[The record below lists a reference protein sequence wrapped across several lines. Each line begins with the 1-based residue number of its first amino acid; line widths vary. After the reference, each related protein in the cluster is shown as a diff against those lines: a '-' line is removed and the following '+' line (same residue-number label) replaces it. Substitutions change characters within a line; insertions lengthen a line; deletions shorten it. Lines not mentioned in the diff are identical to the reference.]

1 MPNAIL
7 PSRLAALLL
16 IFSYILVL
24 AGGFAIVPKIEYAAT
39 EQSCSLMGFGITSC
53 CCKTASVPVAGTACL
68 LNAPCSASAPAGA
81 IEASGNGKHLA
92 GVGPSAVID
101 PVAAPTPADS
111 AVATYPPQ
119 PYPIDKVPI
128 PAI

>member
-16 IFSYILVL
+16 IFSYIP
-24 AGGFAIVPKIEYAAT
+24 ASDFAIVPKIEYAAT
-39 EQSCSLMGFGITSC
+39 EQSCSLVAFGKTSC

-68 LNAPCSASAPAGA
+68 LNAPCSPSAPAGA
-81 IEASGNGKHLA
+81 IEASGNSKHLA
-92 GVGPSAVID
+92 VDGLSAVID

-111 AVATYPPQ
+111 ALPTYPPQ

>member
-16 IFSYILVL
+16 IFSYIL

-39 EQSCSLMGFGITSC
+39 EQSCSLMGFGKTSC
-53 CCKTASVPVAGTACL
+53 CCNTASVPVAGTACL
-68 LNAPCSASAPAGA
+68 LNAPCSASAPTGA
-81 IEASGNGKHLA
+81 IEASGNSKHLA
-92 GVGPSAVID
+92 EVGPSAVID

-111 AVATYPPQ
+111 AGAIYPPQ

>member
-1 MPNAIL
+1 MPE
-7 PSRLAALLL
+7 
-16 IFSYILVL
+16 
-24 AGGFAIVPKIEYAAT
+24 IEQSAT
-39 EQSCSLMGFGITSC
+39 GQSCSLVGFGKTSC
-53 CCKTASVPVAGTACL
+53 CCKTASVPVAGTAYL
-68 LNAPCSASAPAGA
+68 LNAPCSPSAPAGA

-92 GVGPSAVID
+92 GGGPSAVID

-119 PYPIDKVPI
+119 PYPIDKIPI

>member
-7 PSRLAALLL
+7 SSRLAALLL
-16 IFSYILVL
+16 IFSYIL

-39 EQSCSLMGFGITSC
+39 EQSCSLMGFGKTSC
-53 CCKTASVPVAGTACL
+53 CCKTASVAGTACL

-92 GVGPSAVID
+92 GIGPSAVID

>member
-1 MPNAIL
+1 MPKAIL

-16 IFSYILVL
+16 IFSYIP
-24 AGGFAIVPKIEYAAT
+24 AGGFAIVPRIEYAPT
-39 EQSCSLMGFGITSC
+39 EQSCSLMGFGTTSC
-53 CCKTASVPVAGTACL
+53 CCKTASVPVAGTAYL
-68 LNAPCSASAPAGA
+68 LNAPCGPSAPAGA
-81 IEASGNGKHLA
+81 IEASGNGKHLT

-119 PYPIDKVPI
+119 PYPIDKIPI

>member
-16 IFSYILVL
+16 IFSYIL
-24 AGGFAIVPKIEYAAT
+24 ASGFAIAPKIEYAAT
-39 EQSCSLMGFGITSC
+39 EQRCSLMGSGKTSC
-53 CCKTASVPVAGTACL
+53 CCKSASVPVAGTVCL

-81 IEASGNGKHLA
+81 IEASGNSKHLA
-92 GVGPSAVID
+92 VDGLSVVID

-111 AVATYPPQ
+111 VLVTYPPQ

-128 PAI
+128 PAL

>member
-16 IFSYILVL
+16 IFSYIL

-39 EQSCSLMGFGITSC
+39 EQSCSLIGFGTTSC

-68 LNAPCSASAPAGA
+68 LNAPCSPSAPAGE

-92 GVGPSAVID
+92 GGGPSAVID

-119 PYPIDKVPI
+119 PYPIDKIPI

>member
-16 IFSYILVL
+16 IFSYIL

-39 EQSCSLMGFGITSC
+39 EQSCSLIGFGTTSC
-53 CCKTASVPVAGTACL
+53 CCKTGSVPVAGTACL
-68 LNAPCSASAPAGA
+68 LNAPCSPSAPAGA

-92 GVGPSAVID
+92 GVGPSALID
-101 PVAAPTPADS
+101 HVAAPPPADS

-119 PYPIDKVPI
+119 PYPIDKIPI

>member
-1 MPNAIL
+1 MPNAIIR
-7 PSRLAALLL
+7 SRLAALLL
-16 IFSYILVL
+16 IFFYTI

-39 EQSCSLMGFGITSC
+39 KQSCSLMGFGNSSC
-53 CCKTASVPVAGTACL
+53 CCKTASIPLAGTACL
-68 LNAPCSASAPAGA
+68 MNAPCSPGAPAGA
-81 IEASGNGKHLA
+81 IEASGNNKHLA
-92 GVGPSAVID
+92 GVGPSAGID
-101 PVAAPTPADS
+101 PVAVPAPAAS

>member
-7 PSRLAALLL
+7 SSRLAALLL
-16 IFSYILVL
+16 IFSYIL

-39 EQSCSLMGFGITSC
+39 EQRCSLMGSGKTSW

-92 GVGPSAVID
+92 GIGPSAVID

-111 AVATYPPQ
+111 AVASYPPQ
-119 PYPIDKVPI
+119 PYPTDKVPI